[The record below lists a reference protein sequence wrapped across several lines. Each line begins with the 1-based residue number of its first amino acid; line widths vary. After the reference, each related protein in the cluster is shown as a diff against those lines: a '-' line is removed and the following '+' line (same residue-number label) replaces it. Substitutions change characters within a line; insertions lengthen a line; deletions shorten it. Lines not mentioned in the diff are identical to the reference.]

1 MDYNGC
7 PRRHTRSVI
16 RSAGHTL
23 RKTHNRSAFNKRAL
37 THRSIMNIQTV
48 EQLDDALS
56 LPPDSLVQSLARLDG
71 DILVLGVAGKMGPTL
86 GRMAKLASERAGVA
100 RRVIG
105 VARFSNDAERQ
116 KLDAWGIETIKADLL
131 DEQAVAALPDAPNIV
146 FMAGMKFGSTG
157 SESLTWAMNAVV
169 PAIVASRYCNSRIA
183 AFSTGNVYGL
193 VPTTSGGSI
202 EADSLN
208 PTGEYAMSCL
218 GRERVFEHFSRTNDT
233 PMSIIRLNYAC
244 ELRYGVLV
252 DLATRIKNEQTID
265 LTMGSFNVIWQGD
278 ANAHVLASLAD
289 SASPPFVVNVTGS
302 ETLSVRTI
310 SEQLA
315 ERLNR
320 PVDFVGEESPTAL
333 LNNASFSHDRYG
345 PPEVSVSQ
353 MLDNVAGWIN
363 QDGESLG
370 KPTGFEVRDGKF

>member
-1 MDYNGC
+1 
-7 PRRHTRSVI
+7 
-16 RSAGHTL
+16 
-23 RKTHNRSAFNKRAL
+23 
-37 THRSIMNIQTV
+37 MNIKTV

-56 LPPDSLVQSLARLDG
+56 LPPDSLVQSLAQLDG

-86 GRMAKLASERAGVA
+86 ARMAKRASDEAGVD

-116 KLDAWGIETIKADLL
+116 KLDEWGIETIKVDLL
-131 DEQAVAALPDAPNIV
+131 DEQAVAALPDAPNVV

-169 PAIVASRYCNSRIA
+169 PAIVANRYRDSRIA

-193 VPTTSGGSI
+193 VPVTSGGSI
-202 EADSLN
+202 ETDSLN

-218 GRERVFEHFSRTNDT
+218 GRERVFEHFSRTNGT
-233 PMSIIRLNYAC
+233 PMSIIRLNYAS

-252 DLATRIKNEQTID
+252 DLATRIKDGQPID

-278 ANAHVLASLAD
+278 ANTHALASLVD
-289 SASPPFVVNVTGS
+289 CDSPPFVVNVTGS
-302 ETLSVRTI
+302 ETLSVRII

-315 ERLNR
+315 ERLNL
-320 PVDFVGEESPTAL
+320 PVEFVGKESATAL
-333 LNNASFSHDRYG
+333 LNNARLSHDRYG
-345 PPEVSVSQ
+345 PPEVLVAQ
-353 MLDNVAGWIN
+353 MLDLVADWVN
-363 QDGESLG
+363 RNGESLG

>member
-1 MDYNGC
+1 
-7 PRRHTRSVI
+7 
-16 RSAGHTL
+16 
-23 RKTHNRSAFNKRAL
+23 
-37 THRSIMNIQTV
+37 MNIETV

-56 LPPDSLVQSLARLDG
+56 FPPESLVQSLAKLDG

-86 GRMAKLASERAGVA
+86 ARMAKRASDQAGVA

-131 DEQAVAALPDAPNIV
+131 NEKAVAALPDAPNVV

-169 PAIVASRYCNSRIA
+169 PALVASRYRDSRIV

-193 VPTTSGGSI
+193 VPILSGGSV
-202 EADSLN
+202 ETDSMS

-218 GRERVFEHFSRTNDT
+218 GRERVFEHFSRTNGT

-252 DLATRIKNEQTID
+252 DLATRIKNEQPID

-278 ANAHVLASLAD
+278 ANAHALASLAD
-289 SASPPFVVNVTGS
+289 CASPPCIVNVTGS
-302 ETLSVRTI
+302 ETLSVRTT

-315 ERLNR
+315 NRLHR
-320 PVDFVGEESPTAL
+320 PVKFVSEESPTAL
-333 LNNASFSHDRYG
+333 LNDARLSHDRYG
-345 PPEVSVSQ
+345 RPEVSVAQ
-353 MLDNVAGWIN
+353 MLDSVADWVN
-363 QDGESLG
+363 RNGESLG